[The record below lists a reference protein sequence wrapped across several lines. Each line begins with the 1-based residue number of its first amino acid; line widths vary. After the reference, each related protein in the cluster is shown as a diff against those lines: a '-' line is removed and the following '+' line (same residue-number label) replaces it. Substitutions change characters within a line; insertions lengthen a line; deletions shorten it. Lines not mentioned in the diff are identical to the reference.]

1 MKKFLLL
8 AICALSVCLTGC
20 SDNDTPEQL
29 PDPELTLAPDAPIA
43 FPAEGGSVEITV
55 TTNMEVGTPFPT
67 RSGAKSRSPQVNSRY
82 RP

>member
-29 PDPELTLAPDAPIA
+29 PDPELTLAPDAPIV

-55 TTNMEVGTPFPT
+55 TTNKLERRFRPEVVQ
-67 RSGAKSRSPQVNSRY
+67 SRGLR
-82 RP
+82 R

>member
-29 PDPELTLAPDAPIA
+29 PDPELTLAPDAPIV

-55 TTNMEVGTPFPT
+55 TTNMESLERRFRPEVVQ
-67 RSGAKSRSPQVNSRY
+67 SRGLR
-82 RP
+82 R

>member
-29 PDPELTLAPDAPIA
+29 PDPELTLAPDAPIV

-55 TTNMEVGTPFPT
+55 TTNMSDNTTCHGIIQRIPFP
-67 RSGAKSRSPQVNSRY
+67 Y
-82 RP
+82 